1 MKGNDNYMKKK
12 FIVEITETLQK
23 QIIVEAK
30 NKDEAVK
37 EVEEKYHSEEIILD
51 EDNMTNV
58 DIVAVEVYRSYEYE
72 R

>member
-1 MKGNDNYMKKK
+1 MKKK
-12 FIVEITETLQK
+12 YIVEITETLQK
-23 QIIVEAK
+23 QIIIEAK

-51 EDNMTNV
+51 EDNVTDV
-58 DIVAVEVYRSYEYE
+58 DIVAIEVYRSYDNE

>member
-1 MKGNDNYMKKK
+1 MKKK

-30 NKDEAVK
+30 NNDEAVK

-51 EDNMTNV
+51 EDNVTNV

>member
-1 MKGNDNYMKKK
+1 MKKK
-12 FIVEITETLQK
+12 YIVEITETLQK

-30 NKDEAVK
+30 NKEEAVK

-51 EDNMTNV
+51 EDNVTDV

>member
-1 MKGNDNYMKKK
+1 MKKK
-12 FIVEITETLQK
+12 YIVEITETLQK

-37 EVEEKYHSEEIILD
+37 KVEEKYHNEEIILD
-51 EDNMTNV
+51 EDNVTDV